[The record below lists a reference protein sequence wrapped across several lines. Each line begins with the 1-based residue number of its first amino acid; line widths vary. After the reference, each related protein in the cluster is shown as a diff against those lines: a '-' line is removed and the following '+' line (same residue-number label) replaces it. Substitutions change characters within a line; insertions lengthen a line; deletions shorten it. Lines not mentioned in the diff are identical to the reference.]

1 MLPDMAESMS
11 SSVGLGFD
19 ESNDTA
25 CMIWPGW
32 QYPHCGTFTS
42 AQAFC
47 TGCGPLAEID
57 SMVVISRP
65 STVPIGLEQER
76 MAFPF
81 CNTVQA
87 PHSAMPQPNF
97 VPVSP
102 RMSRRYHSSGIS
114 GSPSKVLGASVHLE
128 MNHGALPG
136 IWVGRL
142 PEYCTAGRVWKSNL
156 DSASGH

>member
-32 QYPHCGTFTS
+32 RKPHCGTFTS

-47 TGCGPLAEID
+47 TACGPCVERD

-65 STVPIGLEQER
+65 STVLICFEQER
-76 MAFPF
+76 IAFPF
-81 CNTVQA
+81 CRTVQV
-87 PHSAMPQPNF
+87 PQQ
-97 VPVSP
+97 
-102 RMSRRYHSSGIS
+102 RHLGIAVES
-114 GSPSKVLGASVHLE
+114 LSVSVHLE
-128 MNHGALPG
+128 MNHCALPG
-136 IWVGRL
+136 MEVGKLRG
-142 PEYCTAGRVWKSNL
+142 YCTATGRGLK
-156 DSASGH
+156 D